1 VNAPGAAGAAER
13 AAERAAE
20 LRAEIDRHNERYYS
34 QSAPAIPDAEYDRLV
49 RELQSLESEHPE
61 LRSAQSPT
69 QRVSGAPTAGFAT
82 VVHRL
87 PMLSLG
93 NAFTDEEA
101 IAFDR
106 RARERLRADRELTYT
121 AEPKLDGVAVTIT
134 YEKGRLVRAAT
145 RGDGVRGDDVTRN
158 ALAIR
163 NVTPSLRGKAP
174 ALLDVRGE
182 VFLPLEGF
190 RAMNEQARERGEKV
204 YVNPRNAASGSLR
217 QIDPAVTGQR
227 PLDVYFYGVGAV
239 EGGSVPDSQYE
250 MLEMLR
256 DLGLRVSPEAKRV
269 EGIAGCLAYH
279 KALYA
284 RRAKLDYEI
293 DGVVYKV
300 DDRAAQE
307 RLGYVSRE
315 PRWALAHKFPAQ
327 EEMTRVLDVEFQV
340 GRTGALTPVA
350 RLAPVFVGGVTVSNA
365 TLHNL
370 DEIERLGL
378 LIGDTVVVRRAG
390 DVIPEVLQVVPDRRP
405 ADARPVVKPD
415 KCPVCGYP
423 VVREEGAAVARCSGA
438 FSCRAQRLG
447 ALAHFA
453 SRRALNIEGLGEKII
468 EQLIEKR
475 GVRSPAD
482 LYGLEAT
489 ALVELERM
497 GEKSAT
503 KLVNEIQAS
512 RKTELARVLYGLGIP
527 SVGEATARVLA
538 RHFGSLPKVMN
549 ADAAAFEQVQDVGPV
564 VAAQIA
570 AFFQSKDHRQV
581 VERLGELLDIS
592 APEQRTGSQP
602 LDGLTFVITGT
613 LSGMTREDAEE
624 RLLALGA
631 KVSKSVSKKTSYVIA
646 GADAGSKLAK
656 AEAAGVRVLDEAA
669 LLQILS
675 KRQRP

>member
-1 VNAPGAAGAAER
+1 MNASAAAQAAV
-13 AAERAAE
+13 RAAE
-20 LRAEIDRHNERYYS
+20 LRAEIERHNERYYA
-34 QSAPAIPDAEYDRLV
+34 QSAPAVPDAEYDRLV
-49 RELQSLESEHPE
+49 RELQALETDYPE
-61 LRSAQSPT
+61 LRSPDSPT

-82 VVHRL
+82 VVHRV

-106 RARERLRADRELTYT
+106 RARERLRIDRELAYT
-121 AEPKLDGVAVTIT
+121 AEPKLDGVALTVT
-134 YEKGRLVRAAT
+134 YEHGRLAHAAT

-158 ALAIR
+158 VLAIR
-163 NVTPSLRGKAP
+163 AMEGARTLRGRAP
-174 ALLDVRGE
+174 ELLEVRGE
-182 VFLPLEGF
+182 VFLPLAGF
-190 RAMNEQARERGEKV
+190 HAMNAQARERGERI

-227 PLDVYFYGVGAV
+227 PLDVCFYGLGAV
-239 EGGSVPDSQYE
+239 EGGSVPGSQFE
-250 MLEMLR
+250 MLGMLR
-256 DLGLRVSPEAKRV
+256 ALGLPVSREAKRV
-269 EGIAGCLAYH
+269 EGIAGCLQYH
-279 KALYA
+279 KDMYA

-370 DEIERLGL
+370 DEIGRLGL
-378 LIGDTVVVRRAG
+378 HIGDTVVVRRAG
-390 DVIPEVLQVVPDRRP
+390 DVIPEVLQVVPERRP
-405 ADARPVVKPD
+405 ADARPVVMPE

-423 VVREEGAAVARCSGA
+423 VVREEDAAVARCSGA

-475 GVRSPAD
+475 DVRSPAD
-482 LYGLEAT
+482 LYALEAQD
-489 ALVELERM
+489 LVELERM

-503 KLVNEIQAS
+503 KLVKEIQAS

-527 SVGEATARVLA
+527 SVGEATARSLA
-538 RHFGSLPKVMN
+538 RHFGSLAKIMD

-570 AFFQSKDHRQV
+570 AFFQSKDHRLA
-581 VERLGELLDIS
+581 VERLSEILDI
-592 APEQRTGSQP
+592 AVPEQRTGGQP

-613 LSGMTREDAEE
+613 LAGMTREEAEE
-624 RLLALGA
+624 QLLALGA
-631 KVSKSVSKKTSYVIA
+631 RVSKSVSKKTSYLVA

-669 LLQILS
+669 LLEILS
-675 KRQRP
+675 KRRRPEA

>member
-1 VNAPGAAGAAER
+1 MNAPGTAR

-20 LRAEIDRHNERYYS
+20 LRAEIERHNERYYT
-34 QSAPAIPDAEYDRLV
+34 QSAPAVPDAEYDRLV
-49 RELQSLESEHPE
+49 RELQALEDEHPE
-61 LRSAQSPT
+61 LRRADSPT
-69 QRVSGAPTAGFAT
+69 QRVSGGPTAGFAT
-82 VVHRL
+82 VVHRV

-93 NAFTDEEA
+93 NAFSDEEA

-106 RARERLRADRELTYT
+106 RARERLRIDRELAYT
-121 AEPKLDGVAVTIT
+121 AEPKLDGVALTVT
-134 YEKGRLVRAAT
+134 YEKGRLARAAT

-158 ALAIR
+158 VLAIR
-163 NVTPSLRGKAP
+163 AMQGARTLRGKAP
-174 ALLDVRGE
+174 DLIEVRGE
-182 VFLPLEGF
+182 VFLPLAGF
-190 RAMNEQARERGEKV
+190 REMNAQARERGERI

-227 PLDVYFYGVGAV
+227 PLEVYFYGLGAV
-239 EGGSVPDSQYE
+239 EGGSVPGSQFE
-250 MLEMLR
+250 LLGMLR
-256 DLGLRVSPEAKRV
+256 DLGLPVSPEARRV
-269 EGIAGCLAYH
+269 EGIAGCLSYH
-279 KALYA
+279 KDIYA
-284 RRAKLDYEI
+284 RRARLDYEI

-327 EEMTRVLDVEFQV
+327 EEMTRVIDVEFQV

-370 DEIERLGL
+370 DEIGRLGL

-405 ADARPVVKPD
+405 ADARPVVMPD

-423 VVREEGAAVARCSGA
+423 VVREEGAVVARCSGA

-453 SRRALNIEGLGEKII
+453 SRRAMNIEGLGEKII

-482 LYGLEAT
+482 LYALEAKD
-489 ALVELERM
+489 LVELERM
-497 GEKSAT
+497 AEKSAT
-503 KLVNEIQAS
+503 KLVKEIQAS
-512 RKTELARVLYGLGIP
+512 RKTDLARVLYGLGIP
-527 SVGEATARVLA
+527 SVGEATARALA
-538 RHFGSLPKVMN
+538 RHFGSLRKIMD

-570 AFFQSKDHRQV
+570 AFFQSEDHRQA
-581 VERLGELLDIS
+581 VERLGELLEIA
-592 APEQRTGSQP
+592 APEQRAGSQP

-624 RLLALGA
+624 KLLALGA
-631 KVSKSVSKKTSYVIA
+631 RVSKSVSKKTSYLIA

-669 LLQILS
+669 LLEVLS
-675 KRQRP
+675 SRQRPT